1 MAAMNERSLAFLK
14 DLLDSPGPSGFE
26 TAPARVWRAEAT
38 RFADQVSTDVSGNSV
53 AVVNPDGRPRVM
65 FAGHIDEIGL
75 MIVHVDDDGYLYFS
89 TIGGWDPQ
97 VLVGQRV
104 TIAAKRRLVDGVI
117 GKKAVHMLDSD
128 EREQVSKVSSLWID
142 IGAKS
147 KKDALRRIRVGDP
160 AVLSAPTV
168 QLPNG
173 RLTSRS
179 IDNRIGA
186 FVVLEALRL
195 LARRPPKC
203 GVYAVATSQEEIS
216 WTGGG
221 ARTSATR
228 IDPKVA
234 IVVDL
239 THATDHPSAKK
250 ERHGDFKLGGGPVI
264 TRGSATNPKVV
275 DLLIDVAEA
284 QRIPY
289 TLAAAPGDT
298 GTDADS
304 IYCARQGIATGLVS
318 IPNRYMHSPNE
329 MVDLADVARA
339 AKLLAAFARK
349 ITATANFTPD

>member
-1 MAAMNERSLAFLK
+1 MAAMKEKSLTFLRS
-14 DLLDSPGPSGFE
+14 LLDSPGPSGFE
-26 TAPARVWRAEAT
+26 TGPARIWRDEAAE
-38 RFADQVSTDVSGNSV
+38 FADRVSADVSGNSV
-53 AVVNPDGRPRVM
+53 AAINPESEPRVM

-75 MIVHVDDDGYLYFS
+75 MIVHVDDEGYLYFS

-104 TIAAKRRLVDGVI
+104 VISAKSRLVDGVI
-117 GKKAVHMLDSD
+117 GKRAIHMLETE

-147 KKDALRRIRVGDP
+147 KKDAFRRVRIGDP
-160 AVLSAPTV
+160 AVLAAPTV

-186 FVVLEALRL
+186 FIVLEALRL
-195 LARRPPKC
+195 LARRRPKG
-203 GVYAVATSQEEIS
+203 GVYAVGTSQEEIS

-221 ARTSATR
+221 AKTSATR

-239 THATDHPSAKK
+239 THATDHPNADKK
-250 ERHGDFKLGGGPVI
+250 RHGDFKLGGGPVI
-264 TRGSATNPKVV
+264 SRGSSANPKVV
-275 DLLIDVAEA
+275 DMLIQTAEA
-284 QRIPY
+284 SKIPY

-304 IYCARQGIATGLVS
+304 IYCAKQGIATGLVS
-318 IPNRYMHSPNE
+318 IPNRYMQT
-329 MVDLADVARA
+329 D
-339 AKLLAAFARK
+339 
-349 ITATANFTPD
+349 FTPA